1 MVPHLL
7 DQILLYQNVSD
18 LSEVSEVICEDIQRS
33 L

>member
-18 LSEVSEVICEDIQRS
+18 LSEVSEVICEDIRRS